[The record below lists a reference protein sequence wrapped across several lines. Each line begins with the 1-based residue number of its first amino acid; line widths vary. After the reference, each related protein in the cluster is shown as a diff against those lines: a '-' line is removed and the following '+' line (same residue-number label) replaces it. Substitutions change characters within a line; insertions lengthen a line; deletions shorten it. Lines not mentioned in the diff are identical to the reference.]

1 VGLGQ
6 IYIGLKELSK
16 RYPDARYTNVLDMDE
31 DMAMATKTM
40 TVTTDDLDGSEGA
53 KTVSFALQ
61 NVTYEVDL
69 SAANLERLKQTLAPY
84 IAVARRPSS
93 RRGARGSQ
101 HEASN
106 AVIRQWAIEQGLEVS
121 SRGRVGAPIVE
132 RYRAA
137 H

>member
-1 VGLGQ
+1 MG
-6 IYIGLKELSK
+6 
-16 RYPDARYTNVLDMDE
+16 E

-61 NVTYEVDL
+61 NVAYEVDL
-69 SAANLERLKQTLAPY
+69 SDQNLERLKQALAPF
-84 IAVARRPSS
+84 IGVARRPSS

-101 HEASN
+101 REASN
-106 AVIRQWAIEQGLEVS
+106 AVMRQWAIEHGLEVS
-121 SRGRVGAPIVE
+121 SRGRVSAAIVE
-132 RYRAA
+132 RYQAG